1 MTPRQRVQEIIRGLQ
16 VDQPRLQQ
24 LEKLLEEQ
32 FLLLGTHDVDKL
44 NRLNISLITL
54 MKEVEKEARDR
65 SEHLQAL
72 SLKPDEQ
79 GMAMLIE
86 RLPQPVQSKVA
97 PLWQHLELLLLS
109 CKKKNDRNGRLLA
122 GQIETIRQLLGWQ
135 QDSYAGPTP

>member
-109 CKKKNDRNGRLLA
+109 CKKKR
-122 GQIETIRQLLGWQ
+122 
-135 QDSYAGPTP
+135 P